1 MEKRLKKDKK
11 RFKTDDKKL
20 VKKKKPQIRV
30 SYPTGHHTIEDLQIL
45 EFEENQSFLK
55 RSFLIIFCHFSK
67 TVKIERDQ
75 CKH

>member
-1 MEKRLKKDKK
+1 MKSVV
-11 RFKTDDKKL
+11 KKL

-55 RSFLIIFCHFSK
+55 RSFFNYLLALYK
-67 TVKIERDQ
+67 NREN
-75 CKH
+75 